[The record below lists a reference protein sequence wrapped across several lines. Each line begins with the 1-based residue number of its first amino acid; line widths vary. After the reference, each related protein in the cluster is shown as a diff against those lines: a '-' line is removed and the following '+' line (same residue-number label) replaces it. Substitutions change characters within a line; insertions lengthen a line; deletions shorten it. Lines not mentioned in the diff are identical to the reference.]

1 MATFTLSRTD
11 KNDDTVTYSVD
22 NLIRFS
28 INMQTPVA
36 PMPISLLPSDQTLLI
51 KVEGNTTTCNINWK
65 IRNAGQ
71 VFTGEKPSGAPS
83 LSSIQDP
90 LEIIDYWNEYF
101 VPVTP
106 DENLVLTIG
115 NGDMVLKG
123 SVQSVSF
130 NISKESPVVWE
141 GNLVFVEGNVAAAV
155 QTDKAESIVAQVLN
169 SSHTGGNMNGENYVA
184 HFNNL
189 QTPFLGSSDGITG
202 YEFKYRTG
210 GSGSFTDVGSSDI
223 EYGTSNTTATIQQVY
238 IALPSAG
245 TYEIK
250 FAPKVSGGLTQ
261 QFSNL
266 YTVAVS

>member
-106 DENLVLTIG
+106 DENFVLTIG

-155 QTDKAESIVAQVLN
+155 QTDKAESIVAQ
-169 SSHTGGNMNGENYVA
+169 
-184 HFNNL
+184 
-189 QTPFLGSSDGITG
+189 FLI
-202 YEFKYRTG
+202 
-210 GSGSFTDVGSSDI
+210 VHI
-223 EYGTSNTTATIQQVY
+223 LVVI
-238 IALPSAG
+238 
-245 TYEIK
+245 
-250 FAPKVSGGLTQ
+250 
-261 QFSNL
+261 
-266 YTVAVS
+266 